1 MEFPYKENVEDYL
14 PEFMEAL
21 KTQLE
26 SDKERW
32 GDTWK
37 NRPKEGQEERTQQ
50 TFANYFDQFN
60 NVGTPINWLK
70 VAGNAMINWVREEE
84 QRKQFESAREKIINI
99 D

>member
-21 KTQLE
+21 KIQLE

-37 NRPKEGQEERTQQ
+37 KRPIEGQEDRTKQ
-50 TFANYFDQFN
+50 TFANYFDKFEN
-60 NVGTPINWLK
+60 AGKPINWLA
-70 VAGNAMINWVREEE
+70 VAGNALICWIREEE
-84 QRKQFESAREKIINI
+84 KRKLHESARANLNNE
-99 D
+99 